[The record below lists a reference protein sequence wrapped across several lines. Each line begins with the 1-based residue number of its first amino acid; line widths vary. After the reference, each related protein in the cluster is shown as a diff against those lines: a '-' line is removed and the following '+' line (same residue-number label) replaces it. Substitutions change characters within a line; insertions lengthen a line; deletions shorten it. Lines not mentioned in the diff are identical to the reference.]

1 MGSQSRTRLS
11 DSHSTQPLEI
21 ADTTSLGVYF
31 KFLRHLSSSEDI
43 IWAWRPFLVAGSVVL
58 ELSDGACLPAQLF
71 TQALLLL
78 AHKGNLGR
86 SSKALQMQFL
96 RFFERGHKESPV
108 HGLFFPSQ
116 LKEVDVFLSTD
127 LLSSLRQNMVELKK
141 TNNGEQGGREQHE
154 K

>member
-1 MGSQSRTRLS
+1 MTLTQHSLS
-11 DSHSTQPLEI
+11 KLLMPLPSEY
-21 ADTTSLGVYF
+21 TSSFTGIEQ
-31 KFLRHLSSSEDI
+31 LRGHHWGLAAFS
-43 IWAWRPFLVAGSVVL
+43 VAGSVVL
-58 ELSDGACLPAQLF
+58 ELSDAACLPAQLF

-96 RFFERGHKESPV
+96 RFLERGHKESPV

-141 TNNGEQGGREQHE
+141 TNNGEQGGREQNE